1 VFVPFA
7 ALEQVAALEIRL
19 FSGVCAVP
27 AHAAEGVIVVLVDDG
42 AVFLHDAQH
51 GADLVGE
58 VVIEGGRVVDGLGEP
73 DPAVHAGQEPVDAG
87 AVGHVVA
94 VVVLVLGAD
103 IRAVVDVAG
112 DLGCAPYCL
121 AGQDASAGVIVIV
134 GAGGSGGAVPVPA
147 VEPVTAVVAEVLE
160 PAGDEGGEDVSWE
173 LLSRNELHLVRSA
186 PAPVKAKKRA

>member
-1 VFVPFA
+1 
-7 ALEQVAALEIRL
+7 LEEVAVLDTIL
-19 FSGVCAVP
+19 VGVLAVP
-27 AHAAEGVIVVLVDDG
+27 ADAAEGVIIVLVDDG
-42 AVFLHDAQH
+42 AVLLDDLEH
-51 GADLVGE
+51 GTDLVGE
-58 VVIEGGRVVDGLGEP
+58 VVIEGGRVVDGLGEA

-87 AVGHVVA
+87 AVHGTVIIGI
-94 VVVLVLGAD
+94 LVLGAD
-103 IRAVVDVAG
+103 VRAVIDVAG
-112 DLGCAPYCL
+112 DLGRAPYCL